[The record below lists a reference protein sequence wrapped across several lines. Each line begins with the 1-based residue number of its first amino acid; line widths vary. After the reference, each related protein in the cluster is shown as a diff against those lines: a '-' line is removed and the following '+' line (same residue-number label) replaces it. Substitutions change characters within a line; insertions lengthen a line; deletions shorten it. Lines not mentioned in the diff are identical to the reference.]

1 MTIFLPLK
9 NIAIQVKNIF
19 HQSSLF
25 NYFNTLLN
33 VLFCFETITILFII
47 FIFTL
52 FVHRRNVIE
61 IPPNTVQHDR
71 AHSQLLSNFF
81 GRLLTKV
88 FHYLNFYVIFSHFF
102 ALVDSTFR
110 SYFQT
115 QTVINQFHYGLA
127 GAYSIQGRRSNME
140 DCFSLK
146 NNISADLGIDY
157 YAVFDGHGGP
167 VCIDTF
173 IECYFN

>member
-9 NIAIQVKNIF
+9 NVAIQLQDII
-19 HQSSLF
+19 HESSLF
-25 NYFNTLLN
+25 NYLNTLLSI
-33 VLFCFETITILFII
+33 VFRFETITLLFII
-47 FIFTL
+47 FIFT
-52 FVHRRNVIE
+52 FIVHRRNVIE
-61 IPPNTVQHDR
+61 LPPNTNHNEQPQS
-71 AHSQLLSNFF
+71 HSLLKFL

-88 FHYLNFYVIFSHFF
+88 FHYLNFYVIFSHLFT
-102 ALVDSTFR
+102 LVDSTFK

-115 QTVINQFHYGLA
+115 HNVINQFHYGLA
-127 GAYSIQGRRSNME
+127 GVYSLQGRRSNME

-167 VCIDTF
+167 VGI
-173 IECYFN
+173 